1 MSLVARAFGPSVEL
15 PPALAERLA
24 AWRAQPV
31 DEEYTPLPEATFVV
45 VDVESSGLN
54 ARRNRLLAIGA
65 CRLRGLRLHAGACFE
80 RILDQE
86 KLSSEDNVPIHGSA
100 PGEQAVDLAPEQGL
114 MDFLELASRHVLVAY
129 HAPFDR
135 TMLDRATREHLG
147 VRLGNPWI
155 DLADLAPALFP
166 DARLPCAGLDD
177 WLHYFDIR
185 VRARHRAV
193 DDVLA
198 TGELF
203 LILLNRAR
211 ARGVDTIGALL
222 ATADAQHRAMT
233 GGRGAGGN

>member
-1 MSLVARAFGPSVEL
+1 MSLLARPFGPSVEL
-15 PPALAERLA
+15 PPVLAERLA

-31 DEEYTPLPEATFVV
+31 DEERTPLPEATFVV
-45 VDVESSGLN
+45 VDVESSGFN
-54 ARRNRLLAIGA
+54 ARRDRLLAIGA
-65 CRLRGLRLHAGACFE
+65 CRLGGLRLQAGAGFE

-86 KLSSEDNVPIHGSA
+86 EVSSRENILVHGMS
-100 PGEQAVDLAPEQGL
+100 PGEQVSGVPPEQAL
-114 MDFLELASRHVLVAY
+114 MEFLEFAGRHVLVAY
-129 HAPFDR
+129 HAPFER

-147 VRLGNPWI
+147 VRLANPWI
-155 DLADLAPALFP
+155 DLAHLAPALFP
-166 DARLPCAGLDD
+166 DARLPRASRDD

-211 ARGVDTIGALL
+211 ARGIGTIGSLL
-222 ATADAQHRAMT
+222 AAAEAQHRAMA
-233 GGRGAGGN
+233 GGGAGGT

>member
-1 MSLVARAFGPSVEL
+1 MSLLARLFGPSVEL
-15 PPALAERLA
+15 PTALAERLA
-24 AWRAQPV
+24 TWRTQPA
-31 DEEYTPLPEATFVV
+31 DEEQTPLAEATFVV

-54 ARRNRLLAIGA
+54 ARQDRLLAIGA
-65 CRLRGLRLHAGACFE
+65 CQLSGLRLRAGAGFE
-80 RILDQE
+80 RILYQE
-86 KLSSEDNVPIHGSA
+86 EVSSRENILVHGIA
-100 PGEQAVDLAPEQGL
+100 PGEQTSGVPPEQAL
-114 MDFLELASRHVLVAY
+114 VEFLEFAGRRVLVAY

-147 VRLGNPWI
+147 LRLTNPWI
-155 DLADLAPALFP
+155 DLAYLAPALLP
-166 DARLPCAGLDD
+166 DARLPRASLDD

-185 VRARHRAV
+185 VGARHRAV

-222 ATADAQHRAMT
+222 AAAEAQHRAMV
-233 GGRGAGGN
+233 GRGGGGF